1 MYGGILAKYTV
12 EYYHEYGFKVN
23 FNRYIDKESLKT
35 FFIDI
40 TICQVFT
47 NLKSII
53 GPTLYKC
60 FFKKFNFSQRARFI
74 YVVTELVLFLIL
86 TFGGSTVRNSW
97 ACPLAAGTRTLRELV
112 LFKGSYISS
121 LYCIK

>member
-60 FFKKFNFSQRARFI
+60 FFKKFNFSQREKMPLFWSFI
-74 YVVTELVLFLIL
+74 NPPCLGKKQL
-86 TFGGSTVRNSW
+86 
-97 ACPLAAGTRTLRELV
+97 
-112 LFKGSYISS
+112 
-121 LYCIK
+121 